1 MPAKTNTYETSVAN
15 SESKAMVL
23 HARVITGAGGGP
35 DKTVL
40 NSPRFLKPL
49 GYDSSCLYLR
59 PPNDIGFESIRQ
71 RADFW
76 KSPLEE
82 IDDRGALDWRIVP
95 KAIEV
100 CRRLK
105 VDIWHGH
112 DYKTNLLGLLVAKR
126 HPMKLVTTVHGWVK
140 HTNKTPLYYKL
151 DRWAIKRYQHVLCV
165 SPDLVEQCKRSGVRE
180 DRLQLLEN
188 AIDTEQFQRRSS
200 PQEAKQKLGLAQDR
214 LLVGAAGRLS
224 PEKGFDM
231 LIRCVAA
238 IIAKG
243 IPISLAIIG
252 DVSELYKLQ
261 SLIDELG
268 VGENI
273 RLAGF
278 QSDMSQWYEAMDVF
292 ALSSLREGLPN
303 VILEAMALETPIVS
317 TKVAGVPRI
326 IKDGVN
332 GLIVP
337 IDDEDAFTS
346 ALERLIEDPDLRKEL
361 AKAGRAV
368 IERSY
373 SFEYRMR
380 KISEVYDSLDKA
392 GN

>member
-1 MPAKTNTYETSVAN
+1 M
-15 SESKAMVL
+15 
-23 HARVITGAGGGP
+23 
-35 DKTVL
+35 
-40 NSPRFLKPL
+40 
-49 GYDSSCLYLR
+49 
-59 PPNDIGFESIRQ
+59 
-71 RADFW
+71 
-76 KSPLEE
+76 
-82 IDDRGALDWRIVP
+82 
-95 KAIEV
+95 
-100 CRRLK
+100 
-105 VDIWHGH
+105 
-112 DYKTNLLGLLVAKR
+112 
-126 HPMKLVTTVHGWVK
+126 
-140 HTNKTPLYYKL
+140 
-151 DRWAIKRYQHVLCV
+151 
-165 SPDLVEQCKRSGVRE
+165 
-180 DRLQLLEN
+180 
-188 AIDTEQFQRRSS
+188 
-200 PQEAKQKLGLAQDR
+200 AQDR

-252 DVSELYKLQ
+252 DGSELDKLQ

-346 ALERLIEDPDLRKEL
+346 ALERLIECPDLRKEL

-392 GN
+392 GK